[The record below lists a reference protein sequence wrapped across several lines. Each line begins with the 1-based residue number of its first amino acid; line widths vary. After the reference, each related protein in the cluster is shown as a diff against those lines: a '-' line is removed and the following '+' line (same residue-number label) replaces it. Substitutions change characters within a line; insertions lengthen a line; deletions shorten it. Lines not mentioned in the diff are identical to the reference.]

1 MKKLF
6 LLLTIISLTLTA
18 VAQVDESVATDYKS
32 QYSRLYKSYL
42 KDTADVANLLA
53 LADFYS
59 KRDNPL
65 WDLPTSMYYLLRAES
80 IYIDMVKDDSK
91 YRKVSRLVKKK
102 ITVNSIRE
110 KKAQTVNDALN
121 YVSGN
126 EYISSENLN
135 NLAMAF
141 KSNRAILQHIE
152 TRRMQQAFTNAK
164 KTNALTAYNE
174 ILKKYNGTETAQAA
188 HREMLH
194 VADSLCGKAHTHAEI
209 DALTAM
215 YLDVPGIANI
225 ASRRKAT
232 LDYPRVAKENTL
244 KGYREFLSLYPDCDE
259 YVEVLDKIDSLVADE
274 YASMKTPQQYADFVK
289 NNRENTLAEQALA
302 TLRYKIRNEHDAVAA
317 KVYLANFP
325 LDAEYNEIYRIFYSW
340 HTAEGNADPILRFKK
355 QHPSF
360 PFMDAVNADLTA
372 AQRHDK
378 INFMQPYQE
387 HEYSLYAGYA
397 RRLTGK
403 RLALVALQRTL
414 QQQIARHDW
423 SGAAVRVSSFDEI
436 TLDACMPEAKEI
448 ETILTAPTDSR
459 KLATSVLPSSSNA
472 YNAVLYPGNE
482 YLYFTRVADNDTSIR
497 IARRDNSKW
506 KILGGTRFANM
517 PNSGLTVYGFFDHGR
532 KMLLGK
538 NGDICVAELN
548 DTAWMVTEILPYP
561 INTDYFDGD
570 ASMLPDGSGMLLVSD
585 RPEGHNLQQSHA
597 YFHGDTAMATDIYFI
612 PRTAHGWGTPVNLG
626 STINSAYCE
635 RSPVM
640 SRDLKTL
647 YFTTDARGLGYS
659 DVYEAT
665 RSNMNGWTEW
675 TTPQNFGKEVNTGFN
690 ESSVTLAD
698 DGGTLLVC
706 SNGQGQRYGCS
717 SVTLSSQTVTPGFRE
732 VLISSPKVESLVRI
746 YEWQTQQLVAEQT
759 ITPQSP
765 MTLSLQS
772 SKRYVALSSANP
784 NYLTASV
791 IFTPSGKNITFR
803 SNSTSELLQSGEWT
817 ALPAVRFE
825 PNGSTLLTT
834 GELEL
839 DNLAFFLVSNP
850 GCQVEIRVHAAGND
864 DAKCFNISKQ
874 RGQTIKKYLQ
884 NNGVS
889 AYQIVVSNYG
899 NSVVHRDATMPEVL
913 VSFSY

>member
-6 LLLTIISLTLTA
+6 LLLSIILLTLPA
-18 VAQVDESVATDYKS
+18 AAQVDESVATDYKS
-32 QYSRLYKSYL
+32 QYGRLYKNYL
-42 KDTADVANLLA
+42 KDTTDVPALLA
-53 LADFYS
+53 LADFYA

-65 WDLPTSMYYLLRAES
+65 WDLPTSMYYLLRAET
-80 IYIDMVKDDSK
+80 IYIGMVKDDSK

-102 ITVNSIRE
+102 ITVKSIRE
-110 KKAQTVNDALN
+110 KKNQTVNDALA
-121 YVSGN
+121 YVESD
-126 EYISSENLN
+126 EYINSEDLN
-135 NLAMAF
+135 NLAVAF
-141 KSNRAILQHIE
+141 KSNRTILQHIE
-152 TRRMQQAFTNAK
+152 TRRMQLALTNAK

-188 HREMLH
+188 LLEMLR
-194 VADSLCGKAHTHAEI
+194 VADSLCGKAQTHAEI
-209 DALTAM
+209 DALTGM
-215 YLDVPGIANI
+215 YLEVPGIAGI

-259 YVEVLDKIDSLVADE
+259 YVEVLDKIDSLVSVE
-274 YASMKTPQQYADFVK
+274 YASMKTPQQYADFVR

-325 LDAEYNEIYRIFYSW
+325 LDADYNEIYRLYYSW
-340 HTAEGNADPILRFKK
+340 HTAEGNADPIVRFKS

-360 PFMDAVNADLTA
+360 PFMDGVNADIAA

-378 INFMQPYQE
+378 INFMLPYKE
-387 HEYSLYAGYA
+387 SDYSLYTGYA
-397 RRLTGK
+397 RPLTGK

-423 SGAAVRVSSFDEI
+423 SGATVRASSFDEI
-436 TLDACMPEAKEI
+436 SLDACLPEAKEI

-459 KLATSVLPSSSNA
+459 KLSTNMLPTSCNA

-497 IARRDNSKW
+497 IARWENSKW
-506 KILGGTRFANM
+506 KVLGSTRFANM
-517 PNSGLTVYGFFDHGR
+517 NNSGLTVYSFFDRGR

-538 NGDICVAELN
+538 NGDICIAELN
-548 DTAWMVTEILPYP
+548 DTAWVVTETLPYP
-561 INTDYFDGD
+561 INTEYFDGD
-570 ASMLPDGSGMLLVSD
+570 ATMLPDGSGMLLVSD

-597 YFHGDTAMATDIYFI
+597 YFHGDTAMATDIYFVS
-612 PRTAHGWGTPVNLG
+612 RTAYGWGDAVNLG
-626 STINSAYCE
+626 ATINSAYCE

-647 YFTTDARGLGYS
+647 YFTTDARGLGYG
-659 DVYEAT
+659 DVYEST
-665 RSNMNGWTEW
+665 RSDMNGWTEW

-690 ESSVTLAD
+690 ESAVTLSD
-698 DGGTLLVC
+698 DGNTLIIC
-706 SNGQGQRYGCS
+706 SNGQGQHYACN
-717 SVTLSSQTVTPGFRE
+717 SVTLSRQTVTPGFRE

-759 ITPQSP
+759 ITPQNS
-765 MTLSLQS
+765 MTMSLQS
-772 SKRYVALSSANP
+772 SKQYVALCSANP

-791 IFTPSGKNITFR
+791 VFSPSGKNITFR
-803 SNSTSELLQSGEWT
+803 SYSTSELLQSGEWT
-817 ALPAVRFE
+817 ALPAVRFD
-825 PNGSTLLTT
+825 PKNNTLLTT

-850 GCQVEIRVHAAGND
+850 GCQVEIRVHYAGAD
-864 DAKCFNISKQ
+864 DAKCFSVSKQ
-874 RGQTIKKYLQ
+874 HGQTIKKYLQ
-884 NNGVS
+884 DNGVN

-899 NSVVHRDATMPEVL
+899 NSVVHRDASMPEVL
-913 VSFSY
+913 VAFSY